1 MENVVEQI
9 EEKDENKNVHEGHRK
24 RMRDVVN
31 KRGLDGMPQHQVL
44 EYMLSFVVPQKDT
57 NVIAHNLIKKYGTIT
72 AVLESNQTSL
82 AETKGVG
89 EVVAHYLA
97 NFRNMF
103 AYYQHSK
110 AEVVSTICNSREAFV
125 YSKLLLSDK
134 LVEELYVI
142 GLDSKNQIIF
152 TEKISSGTTNKNN
165 VSIRT
170 ITEFIVHYKVGNII
184 VAHNHP
190 KGKAV
195 PSPEDDRFTRA
206 LACAMGII
214 DVQVLDHVI
223 IGTSSC
229 YSYFLNHR
237 FEEFKKDFASFM
249 DAHAVAQN
257 HAHYEA

>member
-1 MENVVEQI
+1 MENITSNI
-9 EEKDENKNVHEGHRK
+9 EEKEDNKNVHEGHRK
-24 RMRDVVN
+24 RMRDIVN

-44 EYMLSFVVPQKDT
+44 EYMLSFVVPQRDT
-57 NVIAHNLIKKYGTIT
+57 NIIAHNLIKKYSTIS
-72 AVLESNQTSL
+72 AVLEASQTSL

-103 AYYQHSK
+103 AYYQHTK
-110 AEVVSTICNSREAFV
+110 ADSISTISNSREAFEYV
-125 YSKLLLSDK
+125 KYLLGDK
-134 LVEELYVI
+134 LIEELYVS
-142 GLDSKNQIIF
+142 GLDSKNQVIF
-152 TEKISSGTTNKNN
+152 TEKISAGTTNKNN

-170 ITEFIVHYKVGNII
+170 ITELIVHYKVGNII

-190 KGKAV
+190 KGMTV

-214 DVQVLDHVI
+214 DVKVLDHI
-223 IGTSSC
+223 IVGTNGF
-229 YSYFLNHR
+229 YSYFNNHR
-237 FEEFKKDFASFM
+237 FEEFKKEFASFI

-257 HAHYEA
+257 HAHYEE